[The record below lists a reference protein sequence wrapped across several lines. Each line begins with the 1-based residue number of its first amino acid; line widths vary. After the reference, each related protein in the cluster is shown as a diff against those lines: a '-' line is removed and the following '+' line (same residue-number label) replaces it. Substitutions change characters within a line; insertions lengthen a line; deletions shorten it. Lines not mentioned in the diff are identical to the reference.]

1 MGSKKKQKEARPVV
15 TDLSAVKVGDNYVVS
30 RGFAETVDLISE
42 GETEGIVSG
51 NYTYQGEAN
60 VTGYQRVDFDN
71 YKASGD
77 NTPLGNL
84 ELGFLQSIYWNDV
97 PLVDEGGFYNYPAI
111 NVETVNGSAVG
122 NIPSLNSEMTTYAG
136 MSSSDFLDLSVARQI
151 GERLYGP
158 EIQGGDAT
166 PTDVKP
172 AVLKNGVKIDK
183 YSKTYTVLNKEVSKL
198 EVNIKIQALFESI
211 QSGPKTYA
219 KTKELKKCRKASTG
233 FGDTKA
239 RTIEYNIY
247 YQPIFDVRF
256 QQSTSTSGSTVVTP
270 RSTTGDGQWLGPVKE
285 RVLGKVDDVYIRKT
299 LIDVS
304 SFNYTETPGFEGWK
318 IRIVRT
324 TPESLTSF
332 LKNMSFVDSI
342 VEIYGTTLRYPY
354 SAMVYSQFDARSFG
368 RIPARSYDT
377 RLIKVKVPNNYN
389 PIAKTY
395 GNSSSTTIEIREGCE
410 HFYSPSK
417 QHWKRNNSGSGGGW
431 DGEFKRTDDNL
442 APAARKGEYVREWTD
457 NPAWCFYDLMTN
469 PRYGLGEYIEEDRI
483 DKWTL
488 YEIAQYCDVLVPDTY
503 GGLEPRFTI
512 NYIITTRE
520 DAFKVLNDLTSIFL
534 GIAYYAN
541 GNVFAVQDKYKDPVY
556 QFNNSNVL
564 EGNFTYSSSSKTARH
579 SVAIVRYNDKKNLF
593 QPAIEYLEDE
603 ESVRRYGIREIETT
617 ALGATSRGQ
626 ARRFAK
632 WILSSE
638 AQETETVSFSA
649 GQEGAYIMPGDV
661 IQIYDN
667 FRTSLKYSGRT
678 NAVRQL
684 TLNSTIANAAVVT
697 PVIANNFN
705 SIILDQALNF
715 TSSTLYKFSLLTP
728 TYNAN
733 TGDLNEIRR
742 PQIQNLLFSG
752 AHTNTITGNYRS
764 DLSGVCTQI
773 YFNTGTA
780 FGGTGNK
787 LDFDNYVITG
797 YTNTGVQTAGN
808 DIPPLLP
815 AEVTS
820 ASYSGGCFSGEN
832 LIWSV
837 EPNDPNSAEVISGSY
852 SSYKI
857 VNIAENEGT
866 YDISALAYSTG
877 KYDQV
882 FNSANL
888 TSSQATKQ
896 PVFAT
901 GEEGVTNFLN
911 PQSALGLEQGHAA
924 VVGGNVG
931 VGSESYNTI
940 EITFP
945 QAGYEQQAFYNE
957 NTSAF
962 NYQIVKEEQG
972 INYDI
977 NYVIGIQSTGNP
989 IPGTSNPLIAGR
1001 TYIVPP
1007 SEYYTFKD
1015 NVNTQIIH
1023 YTDKNHVEKF
1033 NDGNVRAEFLI
1044 EENASYYV
1052 SLFAV
1057 SETNTPSYGM
1067 VKKIVV
1073 EGINVGLSS
1082 IVGSVSLSN
1091 LATEGITH
1099 VAGPNLSYRPSG
1111 IESSEPGFE
1120 WQSSF
1125 GGIWDNNNQNFSIPF
1140 PEDIL
1145 EYRLTVREPSS
1156 SNIPSE
1162 TIYVEITGYNTPS
1175 TSPNFVLQ
1183 QLYNNPNSVTSYR
1196 HDPHVTGWKADSAID
1211 GWGTMTNDQKDEAG
1225 AEWLSVSGSGFNILN
1240 QPERF
1245 PRRQFDFVVEAHD
1258 GQGNT
1263 SAANKVFSNTIYKGK
1278 GYEESWET
1286 DISKY
1291 DILGVSID
1299 APSGL
1304 FFAQITGF
1312 PLKTRYIS
1320 PQTAFNREFPYLAEA
1335 YVYPNG
1341 MLDLNIGHA
1350 QSADGQ
1356 TISTDTQLEEMFN
1369 NAAGLVYYYTTG
1381 NNQIVFSDSTDVTV
1395 TSIPRTPKKAP
1406 EFNLELINADG
1417 ISNLASPLNTGISFK
1432 ITTDG
1437 DGNKNAFGGVVQLG
1451 DANTDFCETVNRGY
1465 YMLNDADNLSNLKI
1479 PFPHISD
1486 HLIENMQLTLGYFD
1500 ELHKTSAFEEDGIT
1514 PKYHES
1520 AGYKTPLIYRLE
1532 GINYSTSVSSD
1543 TMYPASKDQ
1552 TQDEVIDKSDY
1563 EQSFLATPGN
1573 SVFVN
1578 ESSLM
1583 GADDEALAYRGWCQI
1598 ELDPYDINNFLWN
1611 TEDGSSKIGTD
1622 PTVYPNGGEMMAEYE
1637 RRVAAGI
1644 VKSKYLYQYKAMG
1657 RYGINHSPDKTL
1669 TIPLSSAHL
1678 RNPGTDVI
1686 PFKFMSKNLFN
1697 PKITITNGSSTKTDG
1712 GGFGGVQTSKFRG
1725 YNIGSQ
1731 RMEVQ
1736 IEGLNLDPEKTSVI
1750 VGGSVTR
1757 DATSSFN
1764 FLSSS
1769 STAAWSTPII
1779 GATEVSNS
1787 SIHVVASWENQR
1799 QETKLTGRGGN
1810 TITPYT
1816 KHFRFPNKIILQI
1829 GILETNE

>member
-51 NYTYQGEAN
+51 NYSYQGEAN
-60 VTGYQRVDFDN
+60 VTGYQRVDFAN
-71 YKASGD
+71 YTATGD
-77 NTPLGNL
+77 SLTSNL
-84 ELGFLQSIYWNDV
+84 DLGFLQSIYWNDV
-97 PLVDEGGFYNYPAI
+97 PLVDEGGFYNFPAI

-122 NIPSLNSEMTTYAG
+122 NIPSLNSEMTSYAG

-158 EIQGGDAT
+158 EIQGGEET
-166 PTDVKP
+166 PTDTKP
-172 AVLKNGVKIDK
+172 ATLKPGVTIDK
-183 YSKTYTVLNKEVSKL
+183 YSKTYTVLNKELSKI
-198 EVNIKIQALFESI
+198 EVNVKIQALFESI

-247 YQPIFDVRF
+247 YQPMFDVRF
-256 QQSTSTSGSTVVTP
+256 EQSTTTSGSNVVTP
-270 RSTTGDGQWLGPVKE
+270 RDTTGDGKWLGPVKE
-285 RVLGKVDDVYIRKT
+285 KVLGKVDDVYIRKT

-304 SFNYTETPGFEGWK
+304 AFNYRETPGFEGWR
-318 IRIVRT
+318 IRIVRI

-354 SAMVYSQFDARSFG
+354 SAMVYSQFDARSFS
-368 RIPARSYDT
+368 RIPARAYDT

-395 GNSSSTTIEIREGCE
+395 GNSSSTTIETRVGCE
-410 HFYSPSK
+410 HFYSASK
-417 QHWKRNNSGSGGGW
+417 QHWIRNNSGSGGGW

-442 APAARKGEYVREWTD
+442 APALRKGEYVREWTD

-488 YEIAQYCDVLVPDTY
+488 YEIAQYCDCLVPDTY

-541 GNVFAVQDKYKDPVY
+541 GNVFAVQDKYKDAVY
-556 QFNNSNVL
+556 QFNNSNVV

-579 SVAIVRYNDKKNLF
+579 SVAVVRYNDKKNLF

-678 NAVRQL
+678 NAVIPL
-684 TLNSTIANAAVVT
+684 TANYTNANPAVVT
-697 PVIANNFN
+697 PAISNKFN
-705 SIILDQALNF
+705 SIIIDQALNF
-715 TSSTLYKFSLLTP
+715 TDNTLYKFSLLTP
-728 TYNAN
+728 TYNTN
-733 TGDLNEIRR
+733 TGDANEIRR

-752 AHTNTITGNYRS
+752 AHTTTITGNYRS

-780 FGGTGNK
+780 FGGTGNQF
-787 LDFDNYVITG
+787 DFDNYVITG

-820 ASYSGGCFSGEN
+820 APYSGGCFSGEN

-837 EPNDPNSAEVISGSY
+837 EPNDPNDAEVISGSY
-852 SSYKI
+852 SNYKV

-877 KYDQV
+877 KYDEV
-882 FNSANL
+882 YNSANL
-888 TSSQATKQ
+888 TSTQAVKQ
-896 PVFAT
+896 PLFAT
-901 GEEGVTNFLN
+901 GDYRNVAQTSFYH
-911 PQSALGLEQGHAA
+911 PKQALH
-924 VVGGNVG
+924 VVKGTAYSESIGGNDPVYHT
-931 VGSESYNTI
+931 VEVTI
-940 EITFP
+940 P
-945 QAGYEQQAFYNE
+945 QAGYEVSVTFDEDEDAY
-957 NTSAF
+957 
-962 NYQIVKEEQG
+962 NYQIIKNEEAP
-972 INYDI
+972 YDI

-989 IPGTSNPLIAGR
+989 LPGLGALNTSR
-1001 TYIVPP
+1001 TYVVPP
-1007 SEYYTFKD
+1007 TEYYNFK
-1015 NVNTQIIH
+1015 NNINTQIIH
-1023 YTDKNHVEKF
+1023 YTDKDHVESFDEKLSK
-1033 NDGNVRAEFLI
+1033 VYTEFLI
-1044 EENASYYV
+1044 DENADYYV
-1052 SLFAV
+1052 SVFAV

-1067 VKKIVV
+1067 VKKIEVDD
-1073 EGINVGLSS
+1073 ITVGLSS
-1082 IVGSVSLSN
+1082 LVGTVSLTN

-1099 VAGPNLSYRPSG
+1099 VEGPDLSYKPSG

-1125 GGIWDNNNQNFSIPF
+1125 QGIFNDEGKNFTIPF

-1145 EYRLTVREPSS
+1145 EYRITVREPSS
-1156 SNIPSE
+1156 SNIPDGNVF
-1162 TIYVEITGYNTPS
+1162 VEITGYNTPAAN
-1175 TSPNFVLQ
+1175 PNFVLQ
-1183 QLYNNPNSVTSYR
+1183 QLYNNPNSIRDYR
-1196 HDPHVTGWKADSAID
+1196 HDPHVTGWKDGEAIN
-1211 GWGTMTNDQKDEAG
+1211 GWGTMNNAAKDAAG
-1225 AEWLSVSGSGFNILN
+1225 AQWLSVSGSGFNVLN
-1240 QPERF
+1240 QPDRF
-1245 PRRQFDFVVEAHD
+1245 PRRQFDVVVEAHD

-1263 SAANKVFSNTIYKGK
+1263 SAGNKVFSNTLFTEVK
-1278 GYEESWET
+1278 GYEESWENKT
-1286 DISKY
+1286 SNY

-1312 PLKTRYIS
+1312 PLRTRYIS
-1320 PQTAFNREFPYLAEA
+1320 PQTAYNRKFPYLAET

-1341 MLDLNIGHA
+1341 MLELNIGHA
-1350 QSADGQ
+1350 QNADGQ
-1356 TISTDTQLEEMFN
+1356 TISTDIELEEMFN
-1369 NAAGLVYYYTTG
+1369 NTAGLVYYYTTG
-1381 NNQIVFSDSTDVTV
+1381 NNQIVFSDSNDIEA
-1395 TSIPRTPKKAP
+1395 TSIPRTPKRSP
-1406 EFNLELINADG
+1406 EFQLRATEDNLTSTSNINSIDEVEMVNGEAV
-1417 ISNLASPLNTGISFK
+1417 
-1432 ITTDG
+1432 
-1437 DGNKNAFGGVVQLG
+1437 AFGGLVNLG
-1451 DANTDFCETVNRGY
+1451 KGGFSPIKNSVHRGY
-1465 YMLNDADNLSNLKI
+1465 YMLNDSDNLSNLKI
-1479 PFPHISD
+1479 PFPSISD
-1486 HLIENMQLTLGYFD
+1486 HLIENMEVTIGFFD
-1500 ELHKTSAFEEDGIT
+1500 ELHKTSAFEPDGIT
-1514 PKYHES
+1514 PKFFES
-1520 AGYKTPLIYRLE
+1520 TNLKTPLIYRLP
-1532 GINYSTSVSSD
+1532 GINYSTSVSAD
-1543 TMYPASKDQ
+1543 TEYPALSAIEQGQSLNNTSVDEEDYQQAFKD
-1552 TQDEVIDKSDY
+1552 
-1563 EQSFLATPGN
+1563 TPGS

-1583 GADDEALAYRGWCQI
+1583 GSDDEALSFRGWGKI
-1598 ELDPYDINNFLWN
+1598 EIRPYSIKNFFWDTPDGTAAGAAIYKGRTINSSTGKPWKNGA
-1611 TEDGSSKIGTD
+1611 ERIQAGDGSGTIMSSR
-1622 PTVYPNGGEMMAEYE
+1622 YGLNF
-1637 RRVAAGI
+1637 
-1644 VKSKYLYQYKAMG
+1644 KYLDSA
-1657 RYGINHSPDKTL
+1657 I
-1669 TIPLSSAHL
+1669 IPLSEANKRDL
-1678 RNPGTDVI
+1678 ITNEIGLTYAA
-1686 PFKFMSKNLFN
+1686 KNLFN
-1697 PKITITNGSSTKTDG
+1697 PKITLFN
-1712 GGFGGVQTSKFRG
+1712 QQSKKGLAFFRG
-1725 YNIGSQ
+1725 I
-1731 RMEVQ
+1731 EVE
-1736 IEGLNLDPEKTSVI
+1736 IDGLALDPEKASVWINCQVEYPQSSGSGWKGLRPWRTTMNNENCSSNSIINNTNII
-1750 VGGSVTR
+1750 VGSE
-1757 DATSSFN
+1757 F
-1764 FLSSS
+1764 
-1769 STAAWSTPII
+1769 STKTPSTD
-1779 GATEVSNS
+1779 GTERNLGFP
-1787 SIHVVASWENQR
+1787 
-1799 QETKLTGRGGN
+1799 KL
-1810 TITPYT
+1810 IV
-1816 KHFRFPNKIILQI
+1816 LQF

>member
-51 NYTYQGEAN
+51 NYTYRGEAN
-60 VTGYQRVDFDN
+60 VTGYQQVVFKN
-71 YKASGD
+71 YQATGD
-77 NTPLGNL
+77 DSLGNYD
-84 ELGFLQSIYWNDV
+84 LGFLQSIYWNDV
-97 PLVDEGGFYNYPAI
+97 ALVDEGGFYNFPAI

-136 MSSSDFLDLSVARQI
+136 VSSSDFLDLSVSRQI

-166 PTDVKP
+166 PTDTKP
-172 AVLKNGVKIDK
+172 AALKAGVTIDK
-183 YSKTYTVLNKEVSKL
+183 YSKTYTVLNKELSKI
-198 EVNIKIQALFESI
+198 EVNVKIQALFESI
-211 QSGPKTYA
+211 QSGPKTY
-219 KTKELKKCRKASTG
+219 KKSRELKKCRKASTG

-247 YQPIFDVRF
+247 YQPIFDIRF
-256 QQSTSTSGSTVVTP
+256 EQSTTTSGADVVTP
-270 RSTTGDGQWLGPVKE
+270 RDTTGDGKWLGPIKE
-285 RVLGKVDDVYIRKT
+285 TVLGKVDDIYIRKT
-299 LIDVS
+299 VIDVS
-304 SFNYTETPGFEGWK
+304 SFNYKETTGFEGWK
-318 IRIVRT
+318 IRIVRV

-368 RIPARSYDT
+368 RIPARAYDT

-389 PIAKTY
+389 PILKTY
-395 GNSSSTTIEIREGCE
+395 GNSSDTNIANRTGCE
-410 HFYSPSK
+410 QVVYSTSEMT
-417 QHWKRNNSGSGGGW
+417 WKRNNTGVTMGW
-431 DGEFKRTDDNL
+431 DGEFKRTDDDS
-442 APAARKGEYVREWTD
+442 APALREGEYVREWTD

-541 GNVFAVQDKYKDPVY
+541 GNVFAVQDKYKDAVY

-564 EGNFTYSSSSKTARH
+564 DGNFTYSSSSKTARH
-579 SVAIVRYNDKKNLF
+579 SVAVVRYNDKKNLF
-593 QPAIEYLEDE
+593 QPAIEYLENE

-617 ALGATSRGQ
+617 ALGTTSRGQ
-626 ARRFAK
+626 ARRFAQ

-678 NAVRQL
+678 NAVRPL
-684 TLNSTIANAAVVT
+684 VPNYTIANAAVVT

-715 TSSTLYKFSLLTP
+715 TSNTLYRFSLLTP
-728 TYNAN
+728 TYNTN
-733 TGDLNEIRR
+733 TGDANEIRR

-752 AHTNTITGNYRS
+752 AHANAITGDYRS

-808 DIPPLLP
+808 NIPPLLP
-815 AEVTS
+815 SEVTS

-832 LIWSV
+832 LIWSI
-837 EPNDPNSAEVISGSY
+837 EPNDPNDAEVISGSY
-852 SSYKI
+852 SNYKI

-877 KYDQV
+877 KYDEIY
-882 FNSANL
+882 NSANL

-901 GEEGVTNFLN
+901 GDSRHTAQHLFYH
-911 PQSALGLEQGHAA
+911 PTTALGVAKGNAYSTA
-924 VVGGNVG
+924 IGGDEV
-931 VGSESYNTI
+931 SYNTI
-940 EITFP
+940 EITLP
-945 QAGYEQQAFYNE
+945 QAGYSVSILEDAN
-957 NTSAF
+957 SVGGW
-962 NYQIVKEEQG
+962 NYQILKEEEAPF
-972 INYDI
+972 DI

-989 IPGTSNPLIAGR
+989 LPGLGTLSDDHTYVIPPT
-1001 TYIVPP
+1001 
-1007 SEYYTFKD
+1007 EYYNYKD
-1015 NVNTQIIH
+1015 NINTQIIH
-1023 YTDKNHVEKF
+1023 YTDKDHVEKF
-1033 NDGNVRAEFLI
+1033 DPVDDDGVVTDAFKTVHTEFLI
-1044 EENASYYV
+1044 EENTDYYV
-1052 SLFAV
+1052 SVFAV

-1067 VKKIVV
+1067 LKKITVSD
-1073 EGINVGLSS
+1073 INIGLSS
-1082 IVGSVSLSN
+1082 LVGTVSLTN

-1099 VAGPNLSYRPSG
+1099 QPAADGSISYTPSG
-1111 IESSEPGFE
+1111 IESAEPGFE

-1125 GGIWDNNNQNFSIPF
+1125 QGIWDNEAQNFSIPF

-1145 EYRLTVREPSS
+1145 EYRITVREPSS
-1156 SNIPSE
+1156 SNVPSE
-1162 TIYVEITGYNTPS
+1162 NVFIEITGYNTPAAN
-1175 TSPNFVLQ
+1175 PNFVLQ
-1183 QLYNNPNSVTSYR
+1183 QLYNNPNSVTGYR
-1196 HDPHVTGWKADSAID
+1196 YDGTVTGWKGNSAID
-1211 GWGTMTNDQKDEAG
+1211 GWGTMTDDQKDAAG

-1240 QPERF
+1240 QPDRF
-1245 PRRQFDFVVEAHD
+1245 PRRKFDLVVEAHD
-1258 GQGNT
+1258 GQGHT
-1263 SAANKVFSNTIYKGK
+1263 SAGNRVFSNTLFKGAN
-1278 GYEESWET
+1278 GYEETWGNTSPN
-1286 DISKY
+1286 Y

-1320 PQTAFNREFPYLAEA
+1320 PQTAYNREFPYLAET

-1341 MLDLNIGHA
+1341 MLELNINHA

-1356 TISTDTQLEEMFN
+1356 TISTDVELEEMFN

-1381 NNQIVFSDSTDVTV
+1381 NNQVVFSDSNDVTA

-1406 EFNLELINADG
+1406 EFNLKLDDL
-1417 ISNLASPLNTGISFK
+1417 SDPSNTGIVFE
-1432 ITTDG
+1432 IETDG

-1451 DANTDFCETVNRGY
+1451 NTNTDFCKTANRGY
-1465 YMLNDADNLSNLKI
+1465 YILNDSDNLSNLKI
-1479 PFPHISD
+1479 PFPDISD
-1486 HLIENMQLTLGYFD
+1486 HLVENMQITLGYFD
-1500 ELHKTSAFEEDGIT
+1500 ELHKTSAFESDGIT

-1543 TMYPASKDQ
+1543 TMYPAAEGQ
-1552 TQDEVIDKSDY
+1552 TQDEVIDKEDY
-1563 EQSFLATPGN
+1563 QQSFISSPGN

-1598 ELDPYDINNFLWN
+1598 ELEAYELNNFLWN
-1611 TEDGSSKIGTD
+1611 TEDGSSEVVS
-1622 PTVYPNGGEMMAEYE
+1622 TVWPNGGEMMAEYQRKVE
-1637 RRVAAGI
+1637 AGEMN
-1644 VKSKYLYQYKAMG
+1644 SRYLPQFTPMG
-1657 RYGINHSPDKTL
+1657 RYGIQHSPDKTL
-1669 TIPLSSAHL
+1669 TIPLSSAHQ

-1697 PKITITNGSSTKTDG
+1697 PKITITNQSVTKQKGSKTVRG
-1712 GGFGGVQTSKFRG
+1712 GYHVGG
-1725 YNIGSQ
+1725 Q
-1731 RMEVQ
+1731 RMEVE

-1750 VGGSVTR
+1750 ITGAVTR
-1757 DATSSFN
+1757 DASHTWLMFGSET
-1764 FLSSS
+1764 
-1769 STAAWSTPII
+1769 TAAWTTPIV
-1779 GATEVSNS
+1779 GATEVTND
-1787 SIHVVASWENQR
+1787 SIHVAAFWENKR
-1799 QETKLTGRGGN
+1799 EETKMTGRGGN
-1810 TITPYT
+1810 VVTPYT
-1816 KHFRFPNKIILQI
+1816 RHFVFPHKITLQI

>member
-1 MGSKKKQKEARPVV
+1 MGSKKKQKEARPIV

-42 GETEGIVSG
+42 GEIEGVVSG
-51 NYTYQGEAN
+51 NFAYQGEAN
-60 VTGYQRVDFDN
+60 VTGYQRVDFTN
-71 YKASGD
+71 YTATGD
-77 NTPLGNL
+77 SLTSNL
-84 ELGFLQSIYWNDV
+84 DLGFLQSIYWNDV
-97 PLVDEGGFYNYPAI
+97 PLVDEGGFYNFPAI

-122 NIPSLNSEMTTYAG
+122 NIPSLNSEMTSYAG
-136 MSSSDFLDLSVARQI
+136 MTSSDFLDLSVARQI

-158 EIQGGDAT
+158 EIQGGEAT
-166 PTDVKP
+166 PTDTKP
-172 AVLKNGVKIDK
+172 ATLKPGVPIDK
-183 YSKTYTVLNKEVSKL
+183 YSKTYTILNKELSKI
-198 EVNIKIQALFESI
+198 EVNIKVQALFESV
-211 QSGPKTYA
+211 QSGPKTIQ
-219 KTKELKKCRKASTG
+219 KSSELKKCRKASTG

-247 YQPIFDVRF
+247 YQPMFDVRF
-256 QQSTSTSGSTVVTP
+256 EQSTTTSGSNVVTP
-270 RSTTGDGQWLGPVKE
+270 RDTTGDGKWLGPFKE
-285 RVLGKVDDVYIRKT
+285 KVLGKVDDVYIRKT
-299 LIDVS
+299 IVDVS
-304 SFNYTETPGFEGWK
+304 AFNYRETPGFEGWR
-318 IRIVRT
+318 IRIVRI

-354 SAMVYSQFDARSFG
+354 SAMVYSQFDARSFS
-368 RIPARSYDT
+368 RIPARAYDT

-395 GNSSSTTIEIREGCE
+395 GNSSDTDIEDRVGCE
-410 HFYSPSK
+410 HFYSTSK
-417 QHWKRNNSGSGGGW
+417 QHWIRNNTGVTVAW

-442 APAARKGEYVREWTD
+442 APALRKGEFVREWTD

-488 YEIAQYCDVLVPDTY
+488 YEIAQYCDCLVPDTY

-541 GNVFAVQDKYKDPVY
+541 GNIFAVQDKFKDAVY

-579 SVAIVRYNDKKNLF
+579 SVAVVRYNDKKNLF

-678 NAVRQL
+678 NAVTPL
-684 TLNSTIANAAVVT
+684 TANYTNANPAVVT
-697 PVIANNFN
+697 PAISNKFN

-715 TSSTLYKFSLLTP
+715 TDNTLYKFSLLTP
-728 TYNAN
+728 TYNTN
-733 TGDLNEIRR
+733 TGDANEIRR

-752 AHTNTITGNYRS
+752 AHTTTVTGNFRS

-780 FGGTGNK
+780 FGGTGNQF
-787 LDFDNYVITG
+787 DFDNYVITG

-820 ASYSGGCFSGEN
+820 APYSGGCFSGEN

-837 EPNDPNSAEVISGSY
+837 EPNDPNDAEVISGSY
-852 SSYKI
+852 SNYKV
-857 VNIAENEGT
+857 VNISENEGT

-877 KYDQV
+877 KYDEV
-882 FNSANL
+882 FNTANL
-888 TSSQATKQ
+888 TSTQAVKQ
-896 PVFAT
+896 PLFAT
-901 GEEGVTNFLN
+901 GDHRNVAQTSFYH
-911 PQSALGLEQGHAA
+911 PRQALHVSKGTAYSDSI
-924 VVGGNVG
+924 GGQDPV
-931 VGSESYNTI
+931 YHTI
-940 EITFP
+940 EVAIP
-945 QAGYEQQAFYNE
+945 QAGYEVSVTFDEDKDAY
-957 NTSAF
+957 
-962 NYQIVKEEQG
+962 NYQIIKNEEAP
-972 INYDI
+972 YDI

-989 IPGTSNPLIAGR
+989 LPGLGALNTDR
-1001 TYIVPP
+1001 TYVIPP
-1007 SEYYTFKD
+1007 TEFYSFK
-1015 NVNTQIIH
+1015 NNINTQIIH
-1023 YTDKNHVEKF
+1023 YTDKDHVESFDEKLSK
-1033 NDGNVRAEFLI
+1033 VHTEFLI
-1044 EENASYYV
+1044 DENADYYISV
-1052 SLFAV
+1052 FAV

-1067 VKKIVV
+1067 VKRIEVDD
-1073 EGINVGLSS
+1073 ITIGLSS
-1082 IVGSVSLSN
+1082 LVGTVSLTN

-1099 VAGPNLSYRPSG
+1099 VEGPNLSYKPSG

-1125 GGIWDNNNQNFSIPF
+1125 QGIFNDEDKNFIIPF

-1145 EYRLTVREPSS
+1145 EYRITVREPSS
-1156 SNIPSE
+1156 SNIPDGN
-1162 TIYVEITGYNTPS
+1162 IFIEITGYNTPAAN
-1175 TSPNFVLQ
+1175 PNFVLQ
-1183 QLYNNPNSVTSYR
+1183 QLYNNPNSIRDYR
-1196 HDPHVTGWKADSAID
+1196 HDPHVTGWKNGEAIN
-1211 GWGTMTNDQKDEAG
+1211 GWGAMNNAAKDAAG
-1225 AEWLSVSGSGFNILN
+1225 AEWLSVSGSGFNVLN
-1240 QPERF
+1240 QPDRF
-1245 PRRQFDFVVEAHD
+1245 PRRQFDVVVEAHD

-1263 SAANKVFSNTIYKGK
+1263 SAGNKVFSNTLFTDVKS
-1278 GYEESWET
+1278 YEESWENET
-1286 DISKY
+1286 SNY

-1320 PQTAFNREFPYLAEA
+1320 PQTAFNRQFPYLAEA

-1341 MLDLNIGHA
+1341 MLELNIGHA
-1350 QSADGQ
+1350 QNADGQ
-1356 TISTDTQLEEMFN
+1356 TISTDIELENMFN

-1381 NNQIVFSDSTDVTV
+1381 NNQITFSELGDNTSR
-1395 TSIPRTPKKAP
+1395 SIPRTPKRSP
-1406 EFNLELINADG
+1406 EFQLNITEDTLTSASNINSVDEVSRVNG
-1417 ISNLASPLNTGISFK
+1417 ESV
-1432 ITTDG
+1432 
-1437 DGNKNAFGGVVQLG
+1437 AFGGIVNLG
-1451 DANTDFCETVNRGY
+1451 KGGFEPVKNKVNRGY
-1465 YMLNDADNLSNLKI
+1465 YILNDADNLSNLKI

-1486 HLIENMQLTLGYFD
+1486 HLVENMEITFGFFD
-1500 ELHKTSAFEEDGIT
+1500 ELHKTSAFEADGIT
-1514 PKYHES
+1514 PKFFES
-1520 AGYKTPLIYRLE
+1520 ANLKTPMIYRLP

-1543 TMYPASKDQ
+1543 TKYPAAAGQSL
-1552 TQDEVIDKSDY
+1552 DEVIDKEDY
-1563 EQSFLATPGN
+1563 QQAFKDTPGS

-1578 ESSLM
+1578 EDSVMSGNDTALSFRAWAEIKIRPRELRNWIWEEAKSLKHYD
-1583 GADDEALAYRGWCQI
+1583 GVNKDGSIHINGLDWIADATYPDAKTWFEAVAAQEVTSGRSDLLTSQSASEGLLGEWGLA
-1598 ELDPYDINNFLWN
+1598 PYD
-1611 TEDGSSKIGTD
+1611 SKGQKFKFSE
-1622 PTVYPNGGEMMAEYE
+1622 V
-1637 RRVAAGI
+1637 V
-1644 VKSKYLYQYKAMG
+1644 
-1657 RYGINHSPDKTL
+1657 
-1669 TIPLSSAHL
+1669 IPLSEANK
-1678 RNPGTDVI
+1678 RNERGEI
-1686 PFKFMSKNLFN
+1686 GLEYISKNLYN
-1697 PKITITNGSSTKTDG
+1697 PKIIVGKSFVRIEIDGLGSLDPERVTFFGDDGFINDGIAVVTKNVSLFKLTSAREKLKNA
-1712 GGFGGVQTSKFRG
+1712 GFRTSSVFGDIINIEQTSK
-1725 YNIGSQ
+1725 I
-1731 RMEVQ
+1731 
-1736 IEGLNLDPEKTSVI
+1736 
-1750 VGGSVTR
+1750 
-1757 DATSSFN
+1757 
-1764 FLSSS
+1764 
-1769 STAAWSTPII
+1769 
-1779 GATEVSNS
+1779 
-1787 SIHVVASWENQR
+1787 
-1799 QETKLTGRGGN
+1799 LT
-1810 TITPYT
+1810 I
-1816 KHFRFPNKIILQI
+1816 KF

>member
-60 VTGYQRVDFDN
+60 VTGYQQVDFDN
-71 YKASGD
+71 YTATGD
-77 NTPLGNL
+77 NSLSNL
-84 ELGFLQSIYWNDV
+84 KLGFLQSIYWNDV

-158 EIQGGDAT
+158 EIQGGEAS

-172 AVLKNGVKIDK
+172 ATLKTGVEIDK
-183 YSKTYTVLNKEVSKL
+183 YSKTYTVLNKEASKL

-270 RSTTGDGQWLGPVKE
+270 RSSTGDGQWLGPLKE

-304 SFNYTETPGFEGWK
+304 SFNYIETPGFEGWK

-395 GNSSSTTIEIREGCE
+395 GNSSDTDIEDRVGCE
-410 HFYSPSK
+410 IVYSASK
-417 QHWKRNNSGSGGGW
+417 ITWKRNNSGSTVGW
-431 DGEFKRTDDNL
+431 NGEFKRTDDDSV
-442 APAARKGEYVREWTD
+442 PAARKGEYVREWTD

-512 NYIITTRE
+512 NYIITNRE
-520 DAFKVLNDLTSIFL
+520 EAFKVLNDLTSIFL

-684 TLNSTIANAAVVT
+684 VLNPAIANASVVT
-697 PVIANNFN
+697 PAIANNFN

-715 TSSTLYKFSLLTP
+715 TSNTLYKFSLLTP

-733 TGDLNEIRR
+733 TGDANEIRR

-752 AHTNTITGNYRS
+752 AHTTTITGDYRS

-808 DIPPLLP
+808 DIPPLL
-815 AEVTS
+815 ASEVTS

-882 FNSANL
+882 FNSADL
-888 TSSQATKQ
+888 TSSQAIKQ

-901 GEEGVTNFLN
+901 GEENATNFLN
-911 PQSALGLEQGHAA
+911 PQSVLGLEQGHAA

-931 VGSESYNTI
+931 VGSESYNTV

-945 QAGYEQQAFYNE
+945 QAGYEQQAFYNAST
-957 NTSAF
+957 NAY
-962 NYQIVKEEQG
+962 NYQIIKEEQG

-977 NYVIGIQSTGNP
+977 NYVIGIQNTGNP
-989 IPGTSNPLIAGR
+989 IPGTSNPLTAGR

-1007 SEYYTFKD
+1007 SEYYNFK
-1015 NVNTQIIH
+1015 NNTNTQIIH

-1044 EENASYYV
+1044 EENDSYYV

-1073 EGINVGLSS
+1073 EDINVGLTS

-1099 VAGPNLSYRPSG
+1099 VAGPNLSYKPSG

-1125 GGIWDNNNQNFSIPF
+1125 GGIFDNNDQNFSIPF

-1162 TIYVEITGYNTPS
+1162 TIYIEVTGYNTPS
-1175 TSPNFVLQ
+1175 ASPNFVLQ
-1183 QLYNNPNSVTSYR
+1183 QLYNNPNSITGYR
-1196 HDPHVTGWKADSAID
+1196 YDPDVVGWRDNSFINN
-1211 GWGTMTNDQKDEAG
+1211 WETMTNAQKDEAG

-1240 QPERF
+1240 EPERF

-1263 SAANKVFSNTIYKGK
+1263 SAANKVFSNTIYKGA
-1278 GYEESWET
+1278 GYEESWES

-1320 PQTAFNREFPYLAEA
+1320 PQTAFNREFPYLAET

-1341 MLDLNIGHA
+1341 MLELNIGHA

-1356 TISTDTQLEEMFN
+1356 TISTDIELEEMFN

-1381 NNQIVFSDSTDVTV
+1381 NNQITFSELGDNTSR
-1395 TSIPRTPKKAP
+1395 SIPRTPKRAD
-1406 EFNLELINADG
+1406 EFNLELIGENG
-1417 ISNLASPLNTGISFK
+1417 ISNLSSPANTGSVFPIAK
-1432 ITTDG
+1432 DG
-1437 DGNKNAFGGVVQLG
+1437 DGNNTAFGGVVQLG
-1451 DANTDFCETVNRGY
+1451 QGGTHKNVNRGY
-1465 YMLNDADNLSNLKI
+1465 YILNDSDNLSNLKI

-1486 HLIENMQLTLGYFD
+1486 HLIENMEITLGYFD

-1532 GINYSTSVSSD
+1532 GINYSSSVSSD
-1543 TMYPASKDQ
+1543 TKYPVAEGQSL
-1552 TQDEVIDKSDY
+1552 DEVIDKEDY
-1563 EQSFLATPGN
+1563 QQSFKDTPGS

-1578 ESSLM
+1578 EDSVMS
-1583 GADDEALAYRGWCQI
+1583 GDDAALAFRAWAEI
-1598 ELDPYDINNFLWN
+1598 KIFPKELRNWIWEEAQEAKFYKGVNKDGSITTKGLDWIDSRTYPDARTWFEAVAAQEVTSGRRDLLTTQQASEGLLGKWGLGPYDKNAQLSQFK
-1611 TEDGSSKIGTD
+1611 E
-1622 PTVYPNGGEMMAEYE
+1622 V
-1637 RRVAAGI
+1637 V
-1644 VKSKYLYQYKAMG
+1644 
-1657 RYGINHSPDKTL
+1657 
-1669 TIPLSSAHL
+1669 IPLSEAYK
-1678 RNPGTDVI
+1678 RNERGEI
-1686 PFKFMSKNLFN
+1686 GLKYISKNLYN
-1697 PKITITNGSSTKTDG
+1697 PKIIISQNGSGG
-1712 GGFGGVQTSKFRG
+1712 GGFVRIEIDGLGSLDEERVMFFGDTGFVSDGTATVTKSISLFRVKETKQSKAYGPSIFQLED
-1725 YNIGSQ
+1725 S
-1731 RMEVQ
+1731 
-1736 IEGLNLDPEKTSVI
+1736 LN
-1750 VGGSVTR
+1750 
-1757 DATSSFN
+1757 
-1764 FLSSS
+1764 
-1769 STAAWSTPII
+1769 
-1779 GATEVSNS
+1779 SNS
-1787 SIHVVASWENQR
+1787 IVI
-1799 QETKLTGRGGN
+1799 K
-1810 TITPYT
+1810 
-1816 KHFRFPNKIILQI
+1816 F